1 MIKGGY
7 MNNMEMRECEE
18 AEYQDFKFKNKY
30 DAPILATT
38 IFIGFMFLAII
49 LTAVYGGNL

>member
-7 MNNMEMRECEE
+7 MNNMEIRECEE
-18 AEYQDFKFKNKY
+18 AEYQEFKFKNKY
-30 DAPILATT
+30 DAPVLATT

-49 LTAVYGGNL
+49 LTSVLGANL

>member
-1 MIKGGY
+1 